1 MPKRWLVRPHD
12 ATAVA
17 ALERSA
23 GVPGVVA
30 SLLVGRG
37 VTDPAAVKAF
47 LAGTLTDLRDP
58 ETLPGVPEA
67 ADRILAAVRAGRQI
81 VIYGDYDADGMTATA
96 ILIGCLEALDAT
108 PRWYV
113 PNRFEEGYGL
123 NAEALEKLAAD
134 GANLVITVDC
144 GIASVA
150 EAARARALGLE
161 LIVTDHHSFAES
173 LPEADVLVHPR
184 LPGTAYPF
192 GELCGAGVAFKLA
205 WAIAT
210 RASGA
215 KQVTPRLR
223 EMLLRGVGLAA
234 LGTVADVVPLVD
246 ENRIIVRRGLECLRQ
261 RGGPGLAKLL
271 ELASLHEKSALES
284 EDVAFRLAPRLNAA
298 GRFGEAAKGIELL
311 TTADV
316 ARAESL
322 AGYVHDLNI
331 RRESEER
338 SIILAAT
345 KQALEQ
351 FDPVA
356 DAALVLADRGWNAG
370 IVGIVAG
377 RLAERF
383 HRPVILIARGAH
395 EGLVASGSVRSVPGF
410 DVHAP
415 LLACREL
422 LLTCGGHAAAAG
434 LRIADGRI
442 DEFRQAFVA
451 EVAARMPIELRR
463 AQLSIDGETTLAG
476 LTLSSVEQIE
486 KLAPFGQGNRRPVLC
501 ASRVALAEPPRAI
514 GGGARHL
521 AMRLVQHGAKIRGVA
536 FGGAEWL
543 PHLPAP
549 GQPFLI
555 AFKPKINE
563 FQGRRTA
570 ELELVDWRPDGIDV
584 GTDLPQ
590 AATAAS

>member
-17 ALERSA
+17 ALERLA

-67 ADRILAAVRAGRQI
+67 ADRILAAVRAGRRI

-96 ILIGCLEALDAT
+96 ILIGCLEALDAA

-123 NAEALEKLAAD
+123 NADALEKLAAE

-271 ELASLHEKSALES
+271 ELESLHEKSALES

-322 AGYVHDLNI
+322 ASYVHDLNI
-331 RRESEER
+331 SRESEER

-415 LLACREL
+415 LMACREL

-486 KLAPFGQGNRRPVLC
+486 KLAPFGQGNHRPVLC

-543 PHLPAP
+543 QHLPAP

-555 AFKPKINE
+555 AFKPNINE